1 MEHIWYV
8 KHRNYDA
15 AIAEIIV
22 AYNCIIMANKIT
34 GISGRKIMHIV
45 S

>member
-1 MEHIWYV
+1 MEHIWHV

-15 AIAEIIV
+15 AIGEIIV
-22 AYNCIIMANKIT
+22 AYNCIIMANKST
-34 GISGRKIMHIV
+34 GRSGRKIMYIV